1 MDPFIGQINI
11 FGFNYAPVDWSFA
24 NGSILPIAQ
33 YTALFAL
40 LGTQFGGNGQNNFQ
54 LPDLRGRLPLGMG
67 NGPGLSPRSIGQV
80 AGTENVTV
88 LTNNLPAH
96 NHASQV
102 SVTTSNA
109 STHIPTAGAYLAN
122 ANDTNGSAIPNIY
135 LSGSNPP
142 LVNLNSGVTSS
153 TGGNQPLSVMN
164 PFLVLN
170 FCIAL
175 QGIFPSRS

>member
-1 MDPFIGQINI
+1 MDPFLGQISI
-11 FGFNYAPVDWSFA
+11 FGFNFAPVGWSFA
-24 NGSILPIAQ
+24 NGSIVPIAQ
-33 YTALFAL
+33 NSALFAL
-40 LGTQFGGNGQNNFQ
+40 LGTQFGGDGQQNFQ
-54 LPDLRGRLPLGMG
+54 LPNLQGRLPLGMG
-67 NGPGLSPRSIGQV
+67 NGAGLSPRVIGQV

-96 NHASQV
+96 NHASQL
-102 SVTTSNA
+102 SVTTNKA
-109 STHIPTAGAYLAN
+109 STNTPTAGAYLGN
-122 ANDTNGSAIPNIY
+122 ANDPNGTAIPNIY

-153 TGGNQPLSVMN
+153 TGGNQPIPVMN

-175 QGIFPSRS
+175 QGIFPSRN

>member
-11 FGFNYAPVDWSFA
+11 FGFNFAPVGWSFA

-33 YTALFAL
+33 NSALFAL
-40 LGTQFGGNGQNNFQ
+40 LGIQFGGNGQNNFQ
-54 LPDLRGRLPLGMG
+54 LPDLQGRLPLGMG
-67 NGPGLSPRSIGQV
+67 NGAGLTPRVIGEV
-80 AGTENVTV
+80 DGVENVTV
-88 LTNNLPAH
+88 STNNLPAH
-96 NHASQV
+96 NHASQL

-109 STHIPTAGAYLAN
+109 STNIPTAGAYLGH

-135 LSGSNPP
+135 FSGSNPP

-153 TGGNQPLSVMN
+153 IGGNQPLSVMN

>member
-1 MDPFIGQINI
+1 METFLGQICI
-11 FGFNYAPVDWSFA
+11 FGFNYPPTYWSLA
-24 NGSILPIAQ
+24 NGATLSIAQ
-33 YTALFAL
+33 NSALFAL
-40 LGTQFGGNGQNNFQ
+40 LGTQFGGNGVSNFQ
-54 LPDLRGRLPLGMG
+54 LPDLQGRLPLGMG
-67 NGPGLSPRSIGQV
+67 NGAGLTPRVIGQV
-80 AGTENVTV
+80 DGRENVTV

-96 NHASQV
+96 NHASQL
-102 SVTTSNA
+102 SVTTNSANSN
-109 STHIPTAGAYLAN
+109 IPTAGAYLGN

-153 TGGNQPLSVMN
+153 TGGNQPISIMN